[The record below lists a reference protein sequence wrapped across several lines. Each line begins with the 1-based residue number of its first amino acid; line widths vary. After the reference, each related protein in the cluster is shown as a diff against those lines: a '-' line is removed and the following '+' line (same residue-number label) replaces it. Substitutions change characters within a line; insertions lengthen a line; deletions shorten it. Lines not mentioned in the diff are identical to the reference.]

1 MGCQSSHWRAYH
13 QTSCVVAT
21 VTAAGEH
28 GEQPDLSSTCEV
40 FDVRTQ
46 VLLWNNDAAKINV
59 EVFLKKLLGEVP
71 DFLRLYRDAAQFVGP

>member
-59 EVFLKKLLGEVP
+59 EMFLKKLLGEVP
-71 DFLRLYRDAAQFVGP
+71 DF